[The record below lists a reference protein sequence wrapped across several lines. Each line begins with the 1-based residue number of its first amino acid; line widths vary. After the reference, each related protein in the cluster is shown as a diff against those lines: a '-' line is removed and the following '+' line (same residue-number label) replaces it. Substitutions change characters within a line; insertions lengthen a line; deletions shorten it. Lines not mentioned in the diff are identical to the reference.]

1 MFISEFIILF
11 MSKLVHLQPN
21 DSTRHC
27 AQEAYSKT
35 LAKHH
40 SWIIRHGALFAMNF
54 LPCQKDLYNQV
65 GMKNYFLEFCV
76 SSFIDTLKQNSYNII
91 N

>member
-21 DSTRHC
+21 DSTKHC
-27 AQEAYSKT
+27 AQEAYNKT
-35 LAKHH
+35 LARHH
-40 SWIIRHGALFAMNF
+40 SWIIRNGALFAMNF
-54 LPCQKDLYNQV
+54 LPCQKALYNQV
-65 GMKNYFLEFCV
+65 RMRNYFLEFCV
-76 SSFIDTLKQNSYNII
+76 SSFIDTLKQNSPDII